1 MIACSGQKKKIPNII
16 ITVHHSIYSN
26 QPDQLRTEN
35 NTFQHLLNHIKIN
48 RFEEETDIVLEETFP
63 GDPLKQNPFIY
74 NAFLIQHSFT

>member
-16 ITVHHSIYSN
+16 ITVNHSIYSN

-63 GDPLKQNPFIY
+63 NDPLKRNPFIY
-74 NAFLIQHSFT
+74 NAF